1 MKRLTL
7 LTILIVFSV
16 LLYMTNAFSAPPMQG
31 AIFTTNN
38 LCDGTNVNIF
48 GSKDD
53 VYLDGGP
60 ARAGAAGLQDGNYY
74 VKVTEP
80 NGTLLGYSTSAIVQV
95 SGGEFVT
102 CYQLSAIL
110 VKASDGTTGYDDT
123 SNPGGEY
130 KVWVSQDPNF
140 PNDASKTDNFKVKS
154 GGGGGGGENE
164 KATLNVIKF
173 YDANANGENDDNQ
186 LITGW
191 KVRIQDNI
199 EYIRYTPITIIVD
212 PDEYTVTEYAP
223 LETNWVPTTENP
235 VLITLAN
242 GDNKTVEFGN
252 VCLGPGGGKTLGFWS
267 NKNGQA
273 LIKSDDLAM
282 LRGLNLVNSV
292 GDNFDPT
299 TNSQVRTWLLSANA
313 TNMAYML
320 SAQLAAMALNV
331 HNGLVSG
338 NALVYAP
345 GLLPFAPITGLNSLG
360 FISIDDLMKAA
371 DIELGLGTH
380 HTAYSSDSW
389 RSYQEALKN
398 VLDSAN
404 NNYNFV
410 QSRPCP
416 FTFAE

>member
-60 ARAGAAGLQDGNYY
+60 AHAGAAGLPDGYYY

-95 SGGEFVT
+95 YRGEFVT

-110 VKASDGTTGYDDT
+110 VKASDGNTGYDDT

-130 KVWVSQDPNF
+130 KVWVSMDPNF
-140 PNDASKTDNFKVKS
+140 LEDASKTDNFKVKS

-164 KATLNVIKF
+164 EATLNVIKF

-273 LIKSDDLAM
+273 LIKSDDLEM

-292 GDNFDPT
+292 GNNFDPT

-360 FISIDDLMKAA
+360 FISIANLMTAA
-371 DIELGLGTH
+371 NIELGTH

-410 QSRPCP
+410 QSQPCP

>member
-60 ARAGAAGLQDGNYY
+60 ARAGAAGLPDGYYY

-95 SGGEFVT
+95 SDGEFKK

-164 KATLNVIKF
+164 EATLNVIKF

-273 LIKSDDLAM
+273 LINSDDLAM
-282 LRGLNLVNSV
+282 LRGLNLVNSF
-292 GDNFDPT
+292 GNNFDPN

-360 FISIDDLMKAA
+360 FISIANLMTAA
-371 DIELGLGTH
+371 DIELGTH
-380 HTAYSSDSW
+380 HKAYSSDSW

-410 QSRPCP
+410 QSQPCP